1 MTVVR
6 NSLPCLTMVIP
17 TKNRST
23 FLERLLNYFGE
34 TGFKQKIIIADSSE
48 KEYLDYNKNII
59 QNMNSTLNISHEIYN
74 KDIDVKEKIFL
85 SLSQVTT
92 PFVQL
97 GADDDFFVPNTLDL
111 AVDFLQRNP
120 DFSVVG
126 GEPLIFYLNSS
137 ECYGKIKYLGGYP
150 QKSIEDNNP
159 ATRLSDHLLH
169 YASTWYFVHR
179 TEQLREYWNYL
190 NQQKIDLFFL
200 EFLPSCLSV
209 IGGKYKKLDN
219 LYMVR
224 QYGAPS
230 TYNLVSSRIEWA
242 SDPSFESQYILFRN
256 ILCEYLLKK
265 SNIDHD
271 SAKKVVNK
279 SFLLF
284 LIPTFYREYNQ
295 ELKKTKNKNID
306 FISTVYSSITNGDF
320 IKILQEL
327 KVRTGLDWLINKY
340 RIYKLCRKSSPFYH
354 DLKPIIDSIECE
366 IRV

>member
-1 MTVVR
+1 M
-6 NSLPCLTMVIP
+6 LLTIVIP
-17 TKNRST
+17 TKNRTT
-23 FLERLLNYFGE
+23 FLERLLNYYVA
-34 TGFKQKIIIADSSE
+34 TGLKYKIIIADSSE
-48 KEYLDYNKNII
+48 NEHLIYNKNTI
-59 QNMNSTLNISHEIYN
+59 QKVDSELNISHEIYN
-74 KDIDVKEKIFL
+74 TNIDVKEKIFL
-85 SLSQVTT
+85 SLSKVTT
-92 PFVQL
+92 PYVVL

-137 ECYGKIKYLGGYP
+137 NSHGKIKYLGGYP

-179 TEQLREYWNYL
+179 TKQLREYWDFL
-190 NQQKIDLFFL
+190 NAKKFDFFFL
-200 EFLPSCLSV
+200 EQIPSCLS
-209 IGGKYKKLDN
+209 IIDGKLKKLDN

-230 TYNLVSSRIEWA
+230 TYNVEDSKIEWA
-242 SDPSFESQYILFRN
+242 SDPSCESQYILFREK
-256 ILCEYLLKK
+256 LCEYLLM
-265 SNIDHD
+265 NCDIDLND
-271 SAKKVVNK
+271 AKKVVNK

-284 LIPTFYREYNQ
+284 IIPTFYREYNQ

-320 IKILQEL
+320 IKILQEI

-340 RIYKLCRKSSPFYH
+340 RIYKLCCKSSPFYH

-366 IRV
+366 N